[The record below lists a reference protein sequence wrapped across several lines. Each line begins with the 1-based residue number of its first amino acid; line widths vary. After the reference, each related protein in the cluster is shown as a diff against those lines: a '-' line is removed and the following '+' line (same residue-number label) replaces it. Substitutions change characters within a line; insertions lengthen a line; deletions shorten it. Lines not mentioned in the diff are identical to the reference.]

1 MRRKKKARLGN
12 EAGLFRSRA
21 VVATFAGAAVQ
32 PLAKSASG
40 PYSSCMGQL
49 STPWSDVAGLSDIL
63 ARAERK
69 LKLGRVFLFGS
80 RARGDAR
87 DDSDIDLA
95 FEHESPD
102 ARWADFVN
110 EVQDEATTLLEIDLV
125 DLGRAA
131 PELRER
137 VFREGWILRG

>member
-1 MRRKKKARLGN
+1 
-12 EAGLFRSRA
+12 
-21 VVATFAGAAVQ
+21 
-32 PLAKSASG
+32 
-40 PYSSCMGQL
+40 MGQL

-63 ARAERK
+63 ARAERR

-137 VFREGWILRG
+137 VFREGRILRG